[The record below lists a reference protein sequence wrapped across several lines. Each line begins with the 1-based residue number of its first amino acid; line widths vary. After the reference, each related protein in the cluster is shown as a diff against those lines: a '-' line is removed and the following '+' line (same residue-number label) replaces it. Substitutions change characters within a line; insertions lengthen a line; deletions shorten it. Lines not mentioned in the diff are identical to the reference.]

1 MAGLLLQRGVSGIAG
16 RGAGLILI
24 FFLYEFW
31 TMSLAQ
37 FNLWI
42 AEIRNDRT
50 RGASEL
56 ARRALELL
64 AEAARTVPAADI
76 IELRENLLAL
86 ADQLST
92 VRPSMTPISNLLRRW
107 REGLTP
113 PTDLN
118 LASTRCLAAEG
129 AETLIAA
136 SRRAVADCAA
146 HAAELLGPGPT
157 VLTHSLSSTV
167 VEACRLLK
175 DTGLRMIITESR
187 PLGEGRQLAERFSA
201 WNVPVIYITD
211 AQIGLFVGQA
221 DAVLVGADSVLA
233 DGAVVNKAGT
243 YPLALAARDH
253 GVPFYVCCESFKQRG
268 PDDPPPELEE
278 MAPAELGLPDWP
290 GVTVRNVYFDLT
302 PARLVSAWI
311 AETGVRW
318 PDVGP

>member
-1 MAGLLLQRGVSGIAG
+1 MNL
-16 RGAGLILI
+16 
-24 FFLYEFW
+24 
-31 TMSLAQ
+31 TQ

-42 AEIRNDRT
+42 EEIRDDRA

-64 AEAARTVPAADI
+64 TDAARTVPAADTM
-76 IELRENLLAL
+76 ELREHLLAL
-86 ADQLST
+86 AAELGAA
-92 VRPSMTPISNLLRRW
+92 RPSMTPISNLLRRW
-107 REGLTP
+107 REGVAIPASLDLSEARRLT
-113 PTDLN
+113 
-118 LASTRCLAAEG
+118 AER
-129 AETLIAA
+129 AERLIAA

-146 HAAELLGPGPT
+146 HAAKLLGPGRT

-175 DTGLRMIITESR
+175 DAGLRMIVTESR
-187 PLGEGRQLAERFSA
+187 PLAEGRQLAERLSA
-201 WNVPVIYITD
+201 WNIPTLYITD
-211 AQIGLFVGQA
+211 AQIGLFVARA

-243 YPLALAARDH
+243 YLLALAARDQ
-253 GVPFYVCCESFKQRG
+253 GVPFHVCCESFKWRA

-278 MAPAELGLPDWP
+278 MAPAELGVPAWP

-311 AETGVRW
+311 DETGARG
-318 PDVGP
+318 PGVGP